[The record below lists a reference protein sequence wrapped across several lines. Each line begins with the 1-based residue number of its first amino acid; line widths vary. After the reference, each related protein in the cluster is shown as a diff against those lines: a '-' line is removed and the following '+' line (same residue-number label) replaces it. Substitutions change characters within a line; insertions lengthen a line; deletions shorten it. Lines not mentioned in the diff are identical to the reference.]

1 MVRVRKLEENV
12 WKDSFLDGSTLITD
26 GSGLMKTYDMN
37 NGQILKVVK
46 PIEDVSS
53 MTQYRNYYDFL
64 SELRKKI
71 KLSRMYDIPSLVL
84 PKNVYYDSN
93 DEVKAYSVPRV
104 NDESLHSHLT
114 GIKDIELFDKVFSV
128 LSDEVRLLNR
138 EGIIL
143 PDLGNTGNVLYN
155 PKSGKM
161 KFIDYDGMQ
170 VQWAESFSISQL
182 LCQDDNDMLFDDKYR
197 KNGLFNANLDKLSL
211 LMLYVYH
218 TTGKNIMS
226 DINFFLQMN
235 ETMNSELSPSDKIS
249 PPSRLFDDFLE
260 QTGLTGTELAE
271 LIYRSFDPTSTN
283 RYPKDAIKK
292 LTLSHRLVENEQG
305 NRTFCRR

>member
-1 MVRVRKLEENV
+1 MRKLEENV

-114 GIKDIELFDKVFSV
+114 GIKDIELFDRVFSV
-128 LSDEVRLLNR
+128 LCDEVRLLNR

-155 PKSGKM
+155 PKTGKV

-249 PPSRLFDDFLE
+249 PSSRLFDDFLE

-305 NRTFCRR
+305 NRIFCRR

>member
-283 RYPKDAIKK
+283 RYPRDAIKK
-292 LTLSHRLVENEQG
+292 LTLSHRLVENERG

>member
-1 MVRVRKLEENV
+1 MRKLEENV

-93 DEVKAYSVPRV
+93 DEVKAYSGPRV

-114 GIKDIELFDKVFSV
+114 GIKDIELFDRVFSV
-128 LSDEVRLLNR
+128 LCDEVRLLNR

-155 PKSGKM
+155 PKTGKV

-249 PPSRLFDDFLE
+249 PSSRLFDDFLE

-305 NRTFCRR
+305 NRIFCRR

>member
-1 MVRVRKLEENV
+1 VRKLEENV

-114 GIKDIELFDKVFSV
+114 GIKDIELFDRVFSV
-128 LSDEVRLLNR
+128 LCDEVRLLNR

-155 PKSGKM
+155 PKTGKV

-249 PPSRLFDDFLE
+249 PSSRLFDDFLE

-305 NRTFCRR
+305 NRIFCRR

>member
-1 MVRVRKLEENV
+1 MRILNEGT
-12 WKDSFLDGSTLITD
+12 WKESLVDDATLITD

-46 PIEDVSS
+46 PIEDVIS

-104 NDESLHSHLT
+104 NDESLHTHLT

-128 LSDEVRLLNR
+128 LCDEVRLLNR

-143 PDLGNTGNVLYN
+143 PDLANLGNVLFN

-170 VQWAESFSISQL
+170 VQWAETFSISEL
-182 LCQDDNDMLFDDKYR
+182 LCQDGNDMLFDEKYR
-197 KNGLFNANLDKLSL
+197 KKGLFNSNIDKLSL
-211 LMLYVYH
+211 LVLYLYH
-218 TTGKNIMS
+218 TTGVNIMS
-226 DINFFLQMN
+226 DISIFLQIN
-235 ETMNSELSPSDKIS
+235 QTMNLDSKPIDKT
-249 PPSRLFDDFLE
+249 PPSWSLFLE
-260 QTGLTGTELAE
+260 FFERIGITGTELAD
-271 LIYRSFDPTSTN
+271 LVYRSFDPTSTN
-283 RYPKDAIKK
+283 RYPKEAIKK
-292 LTLSHRLVENEQG
+292 LTLSHKLVGDE
-305 NRTFCRR
+305 RDSRVFVRR

>member
-1 MVRVRKLEENV
+1 MRKLEENV
-12 WKDSFLDGSTLITD
+12 WKDSFLDASTLITD

-114 GIKDIELFDKVFSV
+114 GIKDIELFDRVFSV
-128 LSDEVRLLNR
+128 LCDEVRLLNR

-155 PKSGKM
+155 PKTGKM

-235 ETMNSELSPSDKIS
+235 ETMNAELAPSDKIS
-249 PPSRLFDDFLE
+249 PPSRLFDEFLE

-305 NRTFCRR
+305 NKVFVKR

>member
-1 MVRVRKLEENV
+1 MRRLEENV

-46 PIEDVSS
+46 PIEEVSS

-128 LSDEVRLLNR
+128 LCDEVRLLNR

-292 LTLSHRLVENEQG
+292 LTLSHRLTENEQG
-305 NRTFCRR
+305 NKVFVKR

>member
-1 MVRVRKLEENV
+1 MRNLDERT
-12 WKDSFLDGSTLITD
+12 WKDSILDGATLITD
-26 GSGLMKTYDMN
+26 GSGLMRTYDMN

-46 PIEDVSS
+46 PIEDVNS
-53 MTQYRNYYDFL
+53 MTQYKIYYDFL

-71 KLSRMYDIPSLVL
+71 KLSRVYDIPSLVL
-84 PKNVYYDSN
+84 PKGVYYDAN

-104 NDESLHSHLT
+104 NEENLHSYLT
-114 GIKDIELFDKVFSV
+114 GVKDIELFNSVFSV

-143 PDLGNTGNVLYN
+143 PDLGNTGNVLFN
-155 PKSGKM
+155 PKTGKV

-197 KNGLFNANLDKLSL
+197 KNGLFNANIDKLSL

-226 DINFFLQMN
+226 DISLFLQMN
-235 ETMNSELSPSDKIS
+235 ETMNCDLTPSDKIA
-249 PPSRLFDDFLE
+249 PPSRLFDDFFE
-260 QTGLTGTELAE
+260 QLGITGTELAE
-271 LIYRSFDPTSTN
+271 LIYRSFDPVVTN
-283 RYPKDAIKK
+283 RYPKEAIKS
-292 LTLSHRLVENEQG
+292 LTKSHRLLETENGE
-305 NRTFCRR
+305 RFFARR

>member
-1 MVRVRKLEENV
+1 MRRLEENV

-46 PIEDVSS
+46 PIEEVSS

-128 LSDEVRLLNR
+128 LCDEVRPLNR

-292 LTLSHRLVENEQG
+292 LTLSHRLTENEQG
-305 NRTFCRR
+305 NKVFVKR

>member
-114 GIKDIELFDKVFSV
+114 GIKDIELFDRVFSV
-128 LSDEVRLLNR
+128 LCDEVRLLNR

-155 PKSGKM
+155 PKTGKV

-249 PPSRLFDDFLE
+249 PSSRLFDDFLE

-305 NRTFCRR
+305 NRIFCRR